1 MKFLD
6 DVRVVN
12 DNYLEQGVSKG
23 MVGTIID
30 ADIRWNSFFLYVFKT
45 KEFMIRIL

>member
-30 ADIRWNSFFLYVFKT
+30 ADIRWNSFFCMFSRPKSL
-45 KEFMIRIL
+45 